1 MTDLLRRLLFL
12 PPQASS
18 IAASVDLLHASLIL
32 ASVVGFT
39 AVAAVSLV
47 LVCTHRQEGPR
58 PRPTPQVRAPPRLE
72 LGVAGAILA
81 LFIAWWVVGFR
92 LYVRMQTPPA
102 EALEVYVTAKQ
113 WMWKLG
119 YPDGR
124 GAINTLTVPAG
135 RPIKLHMIS
144 RDVIH
149 SFFVPAFRLKHDVLP
164 GRTTTLWFQADA
176 PGTYPILCAE
186 YCGLSHSEMRGVVR
200 VLTPEAYAG
209 WLTTPSDEEPVS
221 GAGSMMQ
228 RGEDAARRHGC
239 FACHTTDG
247 QRHIGP
253 SWRGLYGATI
263 QLADGESV
271 RADEAYLTESMMDPR
286 AKLVA
291 GYPANMP
298 TYQGQLD
305 PVDAAAIVEYIKSLP
320 GRRSD
325 DVFPARQVTDSP
337 VRSAP

>member
-1 MTDLLRRLLFL
+1 
-12 PPQASS
+12 AC
-18 IAASVDLLHASLIL
+18 
-32 ASVVGFT
+32 
-39 AVAAVSLV
+39 LV
-47 LVCTHRQEGPR
+47 LVCRYRQVA
-58 PRPTPQVRAPPRLE
+58 PTPGPTPRVRASLRLE
-72 LGVAGAILA
+72 VGGAGAILA
-81 LFIAWWVVGFR
+81 LFIAWWGVGLR

-124 GAINTLTVPAG
+124 DAINTLTVPAG
-135 RPIKLHMIS
+135 RPVKLHMIS

-200 VLTPEAYAG
+200 VLDADAYAA
-209 WLTTPSDEEPVS
+209 WLAEPGAQGTDA
-221 GAGSMMQ
+221 GAGSMVQ
-228 RGEDAARRHGC
+228 QGEAAARRHGC

-263 QLADGESV
+263 QLADGAQTL
-271 RADEAYLTESMMDPR
+271 ADEAYLTESMMDPR

-305 PVDAAAIVEYIKSLP
+305 PTDAAAIVAYIKGLP
-320 GRRSD
+320 GQRSD
-325 DVFPARQVTDSP
+325 AVFPARQIADSP
-337 VRSAP
+337 VSRSAP